1 MQKVSKAYKESM
13 KSSLRE
19 RAYIMLSFGLINQE
33 AQAKATVEEGD
44 FAYYANAKN
53 VLGEKSDDT
62 VYATLEENF
71 TKVDGSMFFLPRRNQ
86 SGAYLDTG
94 IISDKL
100 LTEAI
105 FELTINL
112 NIVATDF
119 KGITIN
125 FGENYPVDFDMVSSS
140 GQVIEFRGNDQ
151 AVFSTEEVLTD
162 TTQVRL
168 IFYTMKNPQSRVRI
182 YSIRFGY
189 GLVYYNQDVMSSSL
203 ESYVSP
209 IGADVPQID
218 FSVQLK
224 NYDHYFNVDNPKS
237 AINFLETGQE
247 MEIYYG
253 YQLPETGEI
262 EWIRGNR
269 LLCSEWESDDY
280 TATIRCQDIFRNM
293 DSEYYK
299 GMYNSAGVSYYELTE
314 DVLRD
319 AGLTDYY
326 IDPQLRTLFTKNP
339 IPRVQH
345 KEALQIIANA
355 CRCVLT
361 QTRFGTIQIKSS
373 FVPEAT
379 ASAKT
384 QAAYSNADKILDDSV
399 KDEYASLNT
408 NYTTAD
414 GKMFFLP
421 RNLSGKTFNAGF
433 VSAEL
438 SDENGLF
445 ASNPV
450 VTIEQE
456 VACMYYGAKFVFG
469 NAIPAE
475 FVIRTYNDRQLVT
488 EYTVGADEIERVTI
502 LHIDLDDFDT
512 MEIEFTKTAEPYNRI
527 VLNNFSFGD
536 ITDFTMTRTDMTS
549 SPKAIKQEL
558 IKEVIVPC
566 YSYQNGTQE
575 DNLVGED
582 VEVKAGDVETFFIG
596 EPSYG
601 FRAVL
606 EDTTGGVTIE
616 DWGNYYITV
625 RFSVTGKYRLEIYG
639 YRYKIVERYAVKTLN
654 NRGKTIKWENPLMSD
669 IGMATDLANWLG
681 DYYASGIEYEY
692 DTRGNP
698 EIDVNDI
705 VYQENEFHN
714 DMKVNIYRQT
724 LNFNQSFSGKVTA
737 RRVGGAKY
745 GLANP

>member
-1 MQKVSKAYKESM
+1 MQKVSKAYRESM

-33 AQAKATVEEGD
+33 AQAKATVEDGD

-71 TKVDGSMFFLPRRNQ
+71 TRVDGSMFFLPRENQ
-86 SGAYLDTG
+86 SGTYFDTG

-162 TTQVRL
+162 TTQVKL
-168 IFYTMKNPQSRVRI
+168 VFYTMKNPKSRVRI

-262 EWIRGNR
+262 EWVRGNR

-314 DVLRD
+314 KVLQD

-326 IDPQLRTLFTKNP
+326 IDPQLKTLFTKNP

-361 QTRFGTIQIKSS
+361 QTRFGTIQIKSN
-373 FVPEAT
+373 FVPEAS

-384 QAAYSNADKILDDSV
+384 QAVYSNADKILDDTV

-421 RNLSGKTFNAGF
+421 RDLSGKSFNTGF
-433 VSAEL
+433 VSEEL

-445 ASNPV
+445 TNNPV

-469 NAIPAE
+469 NTLPAA
-475 FVIRTYNDRQLVT
+475 FTIRTYNDSQLVT
-488 EYTVGADEIERVTI
+488 EYEVGADEIERVTI

-582 VEVKAGDVETFFIG
+582 VEVTAGDVETFFIG

-606 EDTTGGVTIE
+606 EDTDGGVTIE

-625 RFSVTGKYRLEIYG
+625 KFSVTGKYRLEIYG

-654 NRGKTIKWENPLMSD
+654 NRGKTIKWENPMMSD
-669 IGMATDLANWLG
+669 MGMANDLAEWLG

-705 VYQENEFHN
+705 VYQENEFRK

>member
-1 MQKVSKAYKESM
+1 
-13 KSSLRE
+13 
-19 RAYIMLSFGLINQE
+19 MLSFGLINQE

-253 YQLPETGEI
+253 YQLC
-262 EWIRGNR
+262 
-269 LLCSEWESDDY
+269 LLYTSD
-280 TATIRCQDIFRNM
+280 A
-293 DSEYYK
+293 
-299 GMYNSAGVSYYELTE
+299 
-314 DVLRD
+314 
-319 AGLTDYY
+319 
-326 IDPQLRTLFTKNP
+326 
-339 IPRVQH
+339 
-345 KEALQIIANA
+345 
-355 CRCVLT
+355 
-361 QTRFGTIQIKSS
+361 
-373 FVPEAT
+373 
-379 ASAKT
+379 
-384 QAAYSNADKILDDSV
+384 
-399 KDEYASLNT
+399 
-408 NYTTAD
+408 
-414 GKMFFLP
+414 
-421 RNLSGKTFNAGF
+421 
-433 VSAEL
+433 
-438 SDENGLF
+438 
-445 ASNPV
+445 
-450 VTIEQE
+450 
-456 VACMYYGAKFVFG
+456 
-469 NAIPAE
+469 
-475 FVIRTYNDRQLVT
+475 
-488 EYTVGADEIERVTI
+488 ADE
-502 LHIDLDDFDT
+502 L
-512 MEIEFTKTAEPYNRI
+512 
-527 VLNNFSFGD
+527 
-536 ITDFTMTRTDMTS
+536 
-549 SPKAIKQEL
+549 
-558 IKEVIVPC
+558 
-566 YSYQNGTQE
+566 
-575 DNLVGED
+575 
-582 VEVKAGDVETFFIG
+582 
-596 EPSYG
+596 
-601 FRAVL
+601 
-606 EDTTGGVTIE
+606 
-616 DWGNYYITV
+616 
-625 RFSVTGKYRLEIYG
+625 
-639 YRYKIVERYAVKTLN
+639 
-654 NRGKTIKWENPLMSD
+654 
-669 IGMATDLANWLG
+669 
-681 DYYASGIEYEY
+681 
-692 DTRGNP
+692 
-698 EIDVNDI
+698 
-705 VYQENEFHN
+705 
-714 DMKVNIYRQT
+714 
-724 LNFNQSFSGKVTA
+724 
-737 RRVGGAKY
+737 
-745 GLANP
+745 

>member
-71 TKVDGSMFFLPRRNQ
+71 TKVDGSIFFLPRRNQ

-361 QTRFGTIQIKSS
+361 QTRFGTIQIKSN

>member
-33 AQAKATVEEGD
+33 AQAKATVEDGD

-71 TKVDGSMFFLPRRNQ
+71 TRVDGSMFFLPRENQ
-86 SGAYLDTG
+86 SGTYLDTG

-100 LTEAI
+100 LTEAT

-162 TTQVRL
+162 TTQVKL
-168 IFYTMKNPQSRVRI
+168 VFYTMKNPKSRVRI

-262 EWIRGNR
+262 EWVRGNR

-314 DVLRD
+314 KVLQD

-326 IDPQLRTLFTKNP
+326 IDPQLKTLFTKNP

-361 QTRFGTIQIKSS
+361 QTRFGTIQIKSN
-373 FVPEAT
+373 FVPEAS

-384 QAAYSNADKILDDSV
+384 QAVYSNADKILDDTV

-421 RNLSGKTFNAGF
+421 RDLSGKSFNTGF
-433 VSAEL
+433 VSVEL

-445 ASNPV
+445 TNNPV

-469 NAIPAE
+469 NTLPAA
-475 FVIRTYNDRQLVT
+475 FTIRTFNDSQLVT
-488 EYTVGADEIERVTI
+488 EYEVGADEIERVTI

-582 VEVKAGDVETFFIG
+582 VEVTAGDVETFFIG

-606 EDTTGGVTIE
+606 EDTDGGVTIE

-625 RFSVTGKYRLEIYG
+625 KFSVTGKYRLEIYG

-654 NRGKTIKWENPLMSD
+654 NRGKTIKWENPMMSD
-669 IGMATDLANWLG
+669 MGMANDLAEWLG

-705 VYQENEFHN
+705 VYQENEFHK

>member
-1 MQKVSKAYKESM
+1 MQKVSKAYRDSM

-33 AQAKATVEEGD
+33 AQAKATVEDGD

-71 TKVDGSMFFLPRRNQ
+71 TRVDGSMFFLPRENQ

-94 IISDKL
+94 IISEKL

-151 AVFSTEEVLTD
+151 AVFSTEEVLTN
-162 TTQVRL
+162 TTQVKL
-168 IFYTMKNPQSRVRI
+168 VFYTMKNPKSRVRI

-189 GLVYYNQDVMSSSL
+189 GLVYYNQDVMSSTL

-299 GMYNSAGVSYYELTE
+299 GMYNGEGVSYYELAE
-314 DVLRD
+314 DVLKD

-326 IDPQLRTLFTKNP
+326 IDPQLKILFTKNP

-361 QTRFGTIQIKSS
+361 QTRFGTIQIKSN
-373 FVPEAT
+373 FVPEAS

-384 QAAYSNADKILDDSV
+384 EAAYSHAENIMDDTV

-414 GKMFFLP
+414 GTMFFLP
-421 RNLSGKTFNAGF
+421 RDLSGKSFNTGC

-438 SDENGLF
+438 SDEDGLF
-445 ASNPV
+445 TKNPV

-469 NAIPAE
+469 NTLPAA
-475 FVIRTYNDRQLVT
+475 FTIRTYNDGQLVT
-488 EYTVGADEIERVTI
+488 EYEVGQDEIERVTI

-512 MEIEFTKTAEPYNRI
+512 MEIEFTKTADPFNRI

-575 DNLVGED
+575 DNLVGEE
-582 VEVKAGDVETFFIG
+582 VEVTAGDVQTFFIG

-601 FRAVL
+601 FRAAL
-606 EDTTGGVTIE
+606 EDTEGGVTIE

-639 YRYKIVERYAVKTLN
+639 YRYKIVERYAVKALN
-654 NRGKTIKWENPLMSD
+654 NRGKTIKWENPMMSD
-669 IGMATDLANWLG
+669 MGMANDLAEWLG

-705 VYQENEFHN
+705 VYQENEFHSN
-714 DMKVNIYRQT
+714 MKVNIYRHT
-724 LNFNQSFSGKVTA
+724 VNFNQSFSGKVTA

>member
-1 MQKVSKAYKESM
+1 MQKVSKAYRDSM

-33 AQAKATVEEGD
+33 AQAKATVEDGD

-71 TKVDGSMFFLPRRNQ
+71 TRVDGSMFFLPRENQ

-94 IISDKL
+94 IISEKL

-151 AVFSTEEVLTD
+151 AVFSTEEVLTN
-162 TTQVRL
+162 TTQVKL
-168 IFYTMKNPQSRVRI
+168 VFYTMKNPKSRVRI

-189 GLVYYNQDVMSSSL
+189 GLVYYNQDVMSSTL

-299 GMYNSAGVSYYELTE
+299 GMYNGEGVSYYELAE
-314 DVLRD
+314 DVLKD

-326 IDPQLRTLFTKNP
+326 IDPQLKILWLSCGKAGLSRNYREKTDLSLTESLPGLSPGAPVSSIP
-339 IPRVQH
+339 IP
-345 KEALQIIANA
+345 
-355 CRCVLT
+355 T
-361 QTRFGTIQIKSS
+361 Q
-373 FVPEAT
+373 
-379 ASAKT
+379 
-384 QAAYSNADKILDDSV
+384 
-399 KDEYASLNT
+399 
-408 NYTTAD
+408 
-414 GKMFFLP
+414 
-421 RNLSGKTFNAGF
+421 
-433 VSAEL
+433 
-438 SDENGLF
+438 
-445 ASNPV
+445 
-450 VTIEQE
+450 
-456 VACMYYGAKFVFG
+456 
-469 NAIPAE
+469 
-475 FVIRTYNDRQLVT
+475 
-488 EYTVGADEIERVTI
+488 
-502 LHIDLDDFDT
+502 
-512 MEIEFTKTAEPYNRI
+512 
-527 VLNNFSFGD
+527 
-536 ITDFTMTRTDMTS
+536 
-549 SPKAIKQEL
+549 
-558 IKEVIVPC
+558 
-566 YSYQNGTQE
+566 
-575 DNLVGED
+575 
-582 VEVKAGDVETFFIG
+582 
-596 EPSYG
+596 
-601 FRAVL
+601 
-606 EDTTGGVTIE
+606 
-616 DWGNYYITV
+616 
-625 RFSVTGKYRLEIYG
+625 
-639 YRYKIVERYAVKTLN
+639 
-654 NRGKTIKWENPLMSD
+654 
-669 IGMATDLANWLG
+669 
-681 DYYASGIEYEY
+681 
-692 DTRGNP
+692 
-698 EIDVNDI
+698 
-705 VYQENEFHN
+705 
-714 DMKVNIYRQT
+714 
-724 LNFNQSFSGKVTA
+724 
-737 RRVGGAKY
+737 
-745 GLANP
+745 

>member
-33 AQAKATVEEGD
+33 AQAKATVENGD
-44 FAYYANAKN
+44 FAYYANVKN
-53 VLGEKSDDT
+53 VLGEKSDNT

-71 TKVDGSMFFLPRRNQ
+71 TRVDGSMFFLPRENQ

-140 GQVIEFRGNDQ
+140 GQVIEFRGNNQ
-151 AVFSTEEVLTD
+151 AVFSTEEVLID
-162 TTQVRL
+162 TTQVKL
-168 IFYTMKNPQSRVRI
+168 VFYAMKNPKSRVRI

-189 GLVYYNQDVMSSSL
+189 GLVYYNQDVISSSL

-253 YQLPETGEI
+253 YQLPETEEI

-280 TATIRCQDIFRNM
+280 IATIRCQDIFRNM

-299 GMYNSAGVSYYELTE
+299 GMYNSAGVSYYKLAE
-314 DVLRD
+314 DVLQD

-326 IDPQLRTLFTKNP
+326 IDPQLKTLFTKNP

-361 QTRFGTIQIKSS
+361 QTRFGTIQIKSN
-373 FVPEAT
+373 FVPEAS

-384 QAAYSNADKILDDSV
+384 QAEYSNADKILDDTV

-408 NYTTAD
+408 NYTTTD

-421 RNLSGKTFNAGF
+421 RNLSGKTFSTGF

-445 ASNPV
+445 TNNPV

-469 NAIPAE
+469 NTLPAA
-475 FVIRTYNDRQLVT
+475 FTIRTYNDSQLVT
-488 EYTVGADEIERVTI
+488 EYEVGADEIERVTI

-527 VLNNFSFGD
+527 ILNNFSFGD

-575 DNLVGED
+575 DSLVSED
-582 VEVKAGDVETFFIG
+582 VEVTAGDVETFFIG

-606 EDTTGGVTIE
+606 EDTDGGVTIE

-625 RFSVTGKYRLEIYG
+625 KFSVTGKYRLEIYG

-654 NRGKTIKWENPLMSD
+654 NRGKTIKWENPMMSD
-669 IGMATDLANWLG
+669 MGMANDLAEWLG
-681 DYYASGIEYEY
+681 DYYASNIEYEY

-705 VYQENEFHN
+705 IYQENEFHKG
-714 DMKVNIYRQT
+714 MKVTIYRQT
-724 LNFNQSFSGKVTA
+724 LNFNQSFSGKITA
-737 RRVGGAKY
+737 RRIVT
-745 GLANP
+745 